1 MSDSAAAQLGLL
13 ETLSNWGRWGPDDEL
28 GTLNFITPEVRRAAL
43 AVTRSGRSVS
53 CARELRP
60 DVMPYAAG
68 ASAVQRYMVRSGEGY
83 PADVP
88 AAAASEYL
96 GLVFHGRL
104 HTHLDS
110 LAHVFAGGRLYNG
123 APAGQVS
130 TAAGAA
136 RHAVTAVA
144 DGILARGVLIDA
156 ARHRGVAWLPEGAR
170 VEPDEVVAIAAAQ
183 AVELRPGDALLLR
196 TGHGAQ
202 VAAWQR
208 GDPPITGYA
217 GWAASCLPWF
227 RDRQVSLIGAD
238 TAQDPVP
245 PAPGALVSP
254 IHVAGIVGMG
264 LWLLDNCNL
273 EGVSRAAA
281 EAERWEFLLVIG
293 ALRLAGGT
301 GSPVNPIAVF

>member
-1 MSDSAAAQLGLL
+1 
-13 ETLSNWGRWGPDDEL
+13 
-28 GTLNFITPEVRRAAL
+28 
-43 AVTRSGRSVS
+43 
-53 CARELRP
+53 
-60 DVMPYAAG
+60 MPYAVG
-68 ASAVQRYMVRSGEGY
+68 ASAVQRHMVRSGEGY

-123 APAGQVS
+123 VPAGQVS

-136 RHAVTAVA
+136 RHAVTAVG

-156 ARHRGVAWLPEGAR
+156 ARHRGVPWLPEGAY
-170 VEPDEVVAIAAAQ
+170 VEPLEVAAIAAAQ

-208 GDPPITGYA
+208 GDPPIRGYA

-245 PAPGALVSP
+245 PVPGALVSP
-254 IHVAGIVGMG
+254 IHVVGIVGMG